1 MKKHFLKIIIL
12 IISLGLLF
20 LLNSLIAELLKEE
33 RLNAYYLQILIF
45 SGINI
50 ILAVSLNLINGYTGQ
65 FSLGHAGF
73 MAIGGYLSAS
83 LTCLLKWPDFFY
95 NWPDPQF
102 PLIFPVSLIIGGIGA
117 SLAGI
122 LVGMPTLRLRG
133 DYLAIATLGFGEII
147 RVILLNIEATGGA
160 RGMPGIPSYTNFFW
174 TYFWAIIT
182 VLVIVNLIRS
192 SHGRALISIKED
204 EIASEVM
211 GINVTFYKVA
221 AFIIGA
227 FFAGIA
233 GGLFGHYLTI
243 LNPNKFTFIL
253 SIEVVVMVVLGGMG
267 STTGVILSA
276 IILTILPEALR
287 KISVLPELIGS
298 GSPILKGMLGIFAEP
313 AMRMVL
319 YALILIILM
328 ITRPQGLMGNKEFS
342 LKFFKRK

>member
-1 MKKHFLKIIIL
+1 
-12 IISLGLLF
+12 
-20 LLNSLIAELLKEE
+20 LIAKLLEAE
-33 RLNAYYLQILIF
+33 RLNAYYIQILIF
-45 SGINI
+45 AGINI

-83 LTCLLKWPDFFY
+83 LTVLLKWPDFFY
-95 NWPDPQF
+95 FWPSSQS
-102 PLIFPVSLIIGGIGA
+102 PLIFPLSLIIGGIGSA
-117 SLAGI
+117 LTGI
-122 LVGMPTLRLRG
+122 LVGLPALRLKG

-147 RVILLNIEATGGA
+147 RVILLNINATGGA
-160 RGMPGIPSYTNFFW
+160 RGLPGIPSYTNFFW
-174 TYFWAIIT
+174 VYFWVIIT
-182 VLVIVNLIRS
+182 IFVIINLINS
-192 SHGRALISIKED
+192 SHGRAIISIRED
-204 EIASEVM
+204 EIASELM
-211 GINVTFYKVA
+211 GINITYYKVL
-221 AFIIGA
+221 AFVLGA

-267 STTGVILSA
+267 STSGVILSA

-287 KISVLPELIGS
+287 KLSSIPDLIG
-298 GSPILKGMLGIFAEP
+298 GGAPILKNILSVFSEP
-313 AMRMVL
+313 AMRMVI

-342 LKFFKRK
+342 LKFFKKNKIK